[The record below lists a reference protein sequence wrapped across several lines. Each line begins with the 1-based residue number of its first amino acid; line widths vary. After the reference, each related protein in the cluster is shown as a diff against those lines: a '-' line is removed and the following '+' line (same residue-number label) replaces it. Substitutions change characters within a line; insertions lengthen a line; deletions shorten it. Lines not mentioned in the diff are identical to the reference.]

1 MQLVKYFLAFSS
13 VLLALSYST
22 LAQEQKCLWKTVNQ
36 HKEIQLADTLSLLPS
51 SISVQDTQGNARSFE
66 YDSNTGQLILAD
78 TAKLDNKLLFVCFK
92 TLPFSF
98 NHVFQNRS
106 LGADYDSLAFFK
118 DRPPE
123 KTAIFDFRE
132 EVFTSNKL
140 NQSGNLTRGI
150 SFGNTQNVF
159 VNSALNLQMDGELAE
174 NLNIRASITD
184 QNVPFQPEG
193 NTQQIQDF
201 DNILIEL
208 YNDKINLAGGDVV
221 LQQRKSEFL
230 RYYKNVQGLQFTSDY
245 SINEK
250 WKASSRVGAAI
261 AKGKFASMNLEVS
274 EGVLGP
280 YRIRGPG
287 NERFVIVLANS
298 EKVFLDGKQL
308 KRGFNNDY
316 TIDYNQGEITFT
328 PTVMITQYSRVRVD
342 FEYAERNFS
351 RSIITANH
359 IQESKNV
366 TFYLNYYR
374 EKDDRN
380 RPLFT
385 ELSDG
390 DKTLLS
396 TVGDDVSSAAIPRI
410 DSVAFDVNR
419 ILYKKVSSFSENGE
433 ALSYYEYSTDP
444 SQAFYAISFTETTQ
458 GSGDYNRK
466 EQLAN
471 GVVYEFIA
479 PVNGVSQGNFTIR
492 SPLPA
497 PNKKQMITAGT
508 EVSLGDYETTFAELA
523 ISDQDQ
529 NLFSDLGDADNKGY
543 AFKAGLR
550 SEGRP
555 IKMLEGYLFNGQT
568 TVEYNAA
575 SFTFVDRL
583 RFVEFDRDWG
593 LSSVDEV
600 ENAAEKLFNVSL
612 ELLKDNQNQFSY
624 SLDLRNR
631 TGVLSGL
638 QQRMKLNQTFWKRL
652 LVTNDF
658 FQLKSEVLPLESEW
672 LRYQGEIKYPTS
684 IVVPGYRFIVDKNK
698 VSNPMK
704 NQIVSTAMNYEEH
717 QFSLNSNDTLKY
729 SFFATASLREDKAV
743 MDGQLKPD
751 TEAFMTTYGLEGTF
765 GAHTVNGSFTYRRL
779 RFLAKDLPEETT
791 VMGKLNYRSSLF
803 DNNLSNEFTYAL
815 GNGRELRRE
824 FVYLPVPTG
833 EGTHTWRDDDEDG
846 VQQLNEFYLA
856 INPEEKNFIK
866 VFVPTDE
873 YLQAYTTLF
882 NYRLSAKFPSKWKSM
897 TGIKKRLA
905 KFSNNTNLNV
915 EKKITSRDFFQR
927 ISPFQGGVAD
937 ASLLSLRQS
946 FRSSFFFNRSSPKFG
961 MDMSFFNSHQKQLL
975 TGGFEDV
982 SQDDWRYNARYN
994 IETKWNLLFYANKG
1008 KRNATSDF
1016 LDNRNFRIEQF
1027 TFGPEISLQ
1036 PSPVFRSTLQYRL
1049 TNKENVA
1056 NIEFEEQARLH
1067 EGLLSFRL
1075 AKAIKT
1081 TVNAQLKYT
1090 YIAYNGQVN
1099 SPTGYEMLQALR
1111 PGNNTSWSLNWL
1123 QKIGEGLQL
1132 NLVYEGRK
1140 SEGLDHLAHTGRM
1153 QVSALF

>member
-1 MQLVKYFLAFSS
+1 MQLVKYFLAFLS
-13 VLLALSYST
+13 VLSALNYPA
-22 LAQEQKCLWKTVNQ
+22 LAQEPKCHWEPVNL
-36 HKEIQLADTLSLLPS
+36 HKEVVLADTLSLIPA
-51 SISVQDTQGNARSFE
+51 SIEVKDALGNLRSHKYNF
-66 YDSNTGQLILAD
+66 NTGNLIL
-78 TAKLDNKLLFVCFK
+78 LDSMDLENDSLLICYK
-92 TLPFSF
+92 TLPFSLK
-98 NHVFQNRS
+98 HVFQNRT
-106 LGADYDSLAFFK
+106 LEKDYDSLAYFK
-118 DRPPE
+118 DKMPE
-123 KTAIFDFRE
+123 RTAIYDFRE
-132 EVFTSNKL
+132 EVFTSSKL

-208 YNDKINLAGGDVV
+208 YNDKINLSGGDVV
-221 LQQRKSEFL
+221 LQQRKSDFL

-245 SINEK
+245 ILNEK

-261 AKGKFASMNLEVS
+261 AKGKFASMNLEVT

-287 NERFVIVLANS
+287 NERYVIVLANS
-298 EKVFLDGKQL
+298 EKVFLDGKEL

-328 PTVMITQYSRVRVD
+328 PTVLITQYSRVRVD

-351 RSIITANH
+351 RSIVTANH

-390 DKTLLS
+390 DKRLLS
-396 TVGDDVSSAAIPRI
+396 AVGDEIFSAAIPRV
-410 DSVAFDVNR
+410 DSVAFDSNR
-419 ILYKKVSSFSENGE
+419 ILYKKVIHFSENGE
-433 ALSYYEYSTDP
+433 TIDYYEYSTDAT
-444 SQAFYAISFTETTQ
+444 QAFYAISFTETTQ
-458 GSGDYNRK
+458 GLGDYIRK

-471 GVVYEFIA
+471 GVVYEYI
-479 PVNGVSQGNFTIR
+479 PPISGVSQGNYTIS

-508 EVSLGDYETTFAELA
+508 ELKLGKYETTFAEVA
-523 ISDQDQ
+523 FSDQDE
-529 NLFSDLGDADNKGY
+529 NLFSDLGDSDNKGH
-543 AFKAGLR
+543 AFKVGLR
-550 SEGRP
+550 SAGRSV
-555 IKMLEGYLFNGQT
+555 KMLRDYLFNGQT
-568 TVEYNAA
+568 TLEYNAA
-575 SFTFVDRL
+575 NFSFVDRL
-583 RFVEFDRDWG
+583 RFIEFDRDWG
-593 LSSVDEV
+593 LNSANDV

-612 ELLKDNQNQFSY
+612 ELHKDNHNQFSY

-631 TGVLSGL
+631 TGVLSGM
-638 QQRMKLNQTFWKRL
+638 QQRIKLNQKLWDRL

-658 FQLKSEVLPLESEW
+658 FQLKSKVLPLQSDW

-684 IVVPGYRFIVDKNK
+684 IVVPGYRFILDKNK
-698 VSNPMK
+698 VVNPQQ
-704 NQIVSTAMNYEEH
+704 NQVVSTAMNYEEH

-743 MDGQLKPD
+743 LGGQLNPNTK
-751 TEAFMTTYGLEGTF
+751 AFMTSYGVEGTF
-765 GAHTVNGSFTYRRL
+765 GPHTVNGSFTYRKL
-779 RFLAKDLPEETT
+779 SFLTKDLPEETT

-882 NYRLSAKFPSKWKSM
+882 NYRLSAKFPSKWKTL
-897 TGIKKRLA
+897 TGVKKWLA

-927 ISPFQGGVAD
+927 ISPFQAGVEET
-937 ASLLSLRQS
+937 SLLSLRQS

-961 MDMSFFNSHQKQLL
+961 MDLSFFNSHQKQLL
-975 TGGFEDV
+975 TGGFENV

-994 IETKWNLLFYANKG
+994 IETKWNLMFYANKG
-1008 KRNATSDF
+1008 KRNASSDF

-1049 TNKENVA
+1049 TNKENLA
-1056 NIEFEEQARLH
+1056 NVEIDEAAKIH

-1090 YIAYNGQVN
+1090 YITYNGRVN
-1099 SPTGYEMLQALR
+1099 SPTGYEMLQALS

-1132 NLVYEGRK
+1132 NLMYEGRR
-1140 SEGLDHLAHTGRM
+1140 SEGLDHLVHTGRM

>member
-1 MQLVKYFLAFSS
+1 MQLVKYFLAFLPM
-13 VLLALSYST
+13 LLALNYST
-22 LAQEQKCLWKTVNQ
+22 LAQDQKCLWKTANTHNVVV
-36 HKEIQLADTLSLLPS
+36 LADTLSLIPA
-51 SISVQDTQGNARSFE
+51 SIKVKDALGNIRPHKYNFNSGNIILLDKIE
-66 YDSNTGQLILAD
+66 MENDS
-78 TAKLDNKLLFVCFK
+78 LFICYK
-92 TLPFSF
+92 TLPFSLK
-98 NHVFQNRS
+98 HVFQNRS
-106 LGADYDSLAFFK
+106 LEKDYDSLAFFK
-118 DRPPE
+118 DKEPE
-123 KTAIFDFRE
+123 RTAIYDFRE
-132 EVFTSNKL
+132 EVFTSSKL

-230 RYYKNVQGLQFTSDY
+230 RYYKNVQGLQFTSDNTL
-245 SINEK
+245 NEK

-261 AKGKFASMNLEVS
+261 AKGKFASMNLEVT

-280 YRIRGPG
+280 YRISGPG
-287 NERFVIVLANS
+287 NERYVIVLANS

-328 PTVMITQYSRVRVD
+328 PTVLITQYSRVRVD

-359 IQESKNV
+359 IQENKNV

-390 DKTLLS
+390 DKRLLS
-396 TVGDDVSSAAIPRI
+396 SVGDDILSAAIPRV
-410 DSVAFDVNR
+410 DSVAFDSNR
-419 ILYKKVSSFSENGE
+419 ILYKKVSDFSENGE
-433 ALSYYEYSTDP
+433 TVNYYAYSTDP
-444 SQAFYAISFTETTQ
+444 AQAFYAISFTETTQ
-458 GSGDYNRK
+458 GLGDYIRK

-479 PVNGVSQGNFTIR
+479 PINGVSQGNFTIS

-497 PNKKQMITAGT
+497 PNKKQMMTAGT
-508 EVSLGDYETTFAELA
+508 EVRLGDYETTFVEVAL
-523 ISDQDQ
+523 SDQDE

-543 AFKAGLR
+543 AIKAGLR
-550 SEGRP
+550 SEGRSV
-555 IKMLEGYLFNGQT
+555 KMLKDYLFNGQT
-568 TVEYNAA
+568 TVEYN
-575 SFTFVDRL
+575 STNFSFVDRL

-593 LSSVDEV
+593 LTNADDVDNV
-600 ENAAEKLFNVSL
+600 AEKLFNVSL
-612 ELLKDNQNQFSY
+612 ELLKNNQNQFSY

-638 QQRMKLNQTFWKRL
+638 QQRIKLNQKIWDRL

-658 FQLKSEVLPLESEW
+658 FQLKSEVHPLQSDW
-672 LRYQGEIKYPTS
+672 LRYQGEIKYPTP
-684 IVVPGYRFIVDKNK
+684 ILVPGYRYILDKNK
-698 VSNPMK
+698 VTNPQQ
-704 NQIVSTAMNYEEH
+704 NQVVSTAMNYEGHE
-717 QFSLNSNDTLKY
+717 FFINSNDSLNY
-729 SFFATASLREDKAV
+729 SFVGTASFREDKAV
-743 MDGQLKPD
+743 MEGQLKPD
-751 TEAFMTTYGLEGTF
+751 TKAFMTSYGVEGTF
-765 GAHTVNGSFTYRRL
+765 GAHTINGSFTYRKL
-779 RFLAKDLPEETT
+779 IFLTEDLPEETT

-803 DNNLSNEFTYAL
+803 DNNLSNEYTYAL

-856 INPEEKNFIK
+856 INPEEKNYIK

-882 NYRLSAKFPSKWKSM
+882 NYRLSGKFPSKWKTL
-897 TGIKKRLA
+897 TGVKKWLA

-927 ISPFQGGVAD
+927 ISPFQGGVAEE
-937 ASLLSLRQS
+937 SLLSLRQS

-961 MDMSFFNSHQKQLL
+961 MDFSFFNSHQKQLL

-994 IETKWNLLFYANKG
+994 IETKWNLMFYANRG
-1008 KRNATSDF
+1008 KRNASSDF

-1027 TFGPEISLQ
+1027 TYGPEISLQ
-1036 PSPVFRSTLQYRL
+1036 PSPFFRSTLQYRL
-1049 TNKENVA
+1049 TNKENLA
-1056 NIEFEEQARLH
+1056 NVEIEEAAQIH
-1067 EGLLSFRL
+1067 EGLLSFRV

-1090 YIAYNGQVN
+1090 YISYNGLVN
-1099 SPTGYEMLQALR
+1099 SPTGYEMLQALS

-1123 QKIGEGLQL
+1123 HKIGEGLQL
-1132 NLVYEGRK
+1132 NLMYEGRK
-1140 SEGLDHLAHTGRM
+1140 SEGLDHLVHTGRM